1 MKVNIKT
8 SIPDLNVDSIG
19 KDVVVFIT
27 TASHLDFYEL
37 AIIRICEITKKYK
50 KNNAVLINNCAGA
63 DPINPDPL
71 WSAAAALRGIHLIC
85 LQAHAAEL
93 ASINKNLDPNFKLE
107 VGHWN
112 QAKHLS
118 LFFSHLAAL
127 AHKIEDIQD
136 RINKEEELLGRFPF
150 VGKLEALE
158 FHPAVTANALLLG
171 DDLIRLFALPSKLE
185 CDVNAVV
192 LLDEQV
198 LHGVVMTKAQKI
210 QFTVI
215 WPEDEYDQNRMKN
228 KIINGGFAKNIEY
241 LRIQF
246 SEATAQI
253 FLHLAKG
260 TWWIQPHPQL
270 ALSDPLL
277 RYIPT
282 WQRLRAGNIRTIIF
296 YHNSTSEG
304 RKVEKFLKE
313 NDYALRNKG
322 YRVTTVFSTG
332 DNRPK
337 IITAYKGAEGV
348 NEIQNL
354 IRDILF

>member
-1 MKVNIKT
+1 
-8 SIPDLNVDSIG
+8 
-19 KDVVVFIT
+19 
-27 TASHLDFYEL
+27 
-37 AIIRICEITKKYK
+37 
-50 KNNAVLINNCAGA
+50 
-63 DPINPDPL
+63 
-71 WSAAAALRGIHLIC
+71 
-85 LQAHAAEL
+85 
-93 ASINKNLDPNFKLE
+93 
-107 VGHWN
+107 
-112 QAKHLS
+112 
-118 LFFSHLAAL
+118 
-127 AHKIEDIQD
+127 
-136 RINKEEELLGRFPF
+136 
-150 VGKLEALE
+150 
-158 FHPAVTANALLLG
+158 
-171 DDLIRLFALPSKLE
+171 
-185 CDVNAVV
+185 
-192 LLDEQV
+192 
-198 LHGVVMTKAQKI
+198 
-210 QFTVI
+210 
-215 WPEDEYDQNRMKN
+215 MKN